1 MDNMTLYEHYAQP
14 PQNALKAYSNGKFS
28 GTDINPMWRIK
39 ALTEAFGPCGLG
51 WYTEVKRMWREDT
64 PDGAA
69 TVYCEVL
76 LYVKYDGEWSKPIA
90 GIGGNTLTRVTKNGS
105 STTDEAYK
113 MAYTDALG
121 IACKAL
127 GFGADIWWKSKDS
140 KYAEYY
146 EDPGKKQAP
155 PVTVDKAAAVPAAYN
170 YKPVLDEFLSNH
182 GLTMEQFGTMRKRLI
197 EGGAMENKPSSA
209 MTRDDWNKLFGAILS
224 NFLDGPGNYYDPR
237 AMQEVS

>member
-1 MDNMTLYEHYAQP
+1 MDNMTLYERYAQP
-14 PQNALKAYSNGKFS
+14 PKDALKAFSNGKFS

-76 LYVKYDGEWSKPIA
+76 LYVKYEGEWSKPIA

-127 GFGADIWWKSKDS
+127 GFGADIWWKSNDTKYTAYQEPVNRREHFNRLKDA
-140 KYAEYY
+140 YHVTDAEI
-146 EDPGKKQAP
+146 QN
-155 PVTVDKAAAVPAAYN
+155 AAATAASEGKLKGVN
-170 YKPVLDEFLSNH
+170 GSLVSMSDADFLH
-182 GLTMEQFGTMRKRLI
+182 TIGIVEQMFK
-197 EGGAMENKPSSA
+197 EAA
-209 MTRDDWNKLFGAILS
+209 
-224 NFLDGPGNYYDPR
+224 
-237 AMQEVS
+237 

>member
-1 MDNMTLYEHYAQP
+1 MTDNLELYNRYAQP
-14 PQNALKAYSNGKFS
+14 PADALKAFSNGKFS

-76 LYVKYDGEWSKPIA
+76 LYVKYESEWSKPIA

-146 EDPGKKQAP
+146 DEPGKKQAAP
-155 PVTVDKAAAVPAAYN
+155 AAFTKAAAVPVYD
-170 YKPVLDEFLSNH
+170 YKPVLNDFLTNH
-182 GLTMEQFGTMRKRLI
+182 GLTMEQFSTMRKRLI
-197 EGGAMENKPSSA
+197 ESGAMEDKPSAA

>member
-1 MDNMTLYEHYAQP
+1 MTDNLALYNRYAQP
-14 PQNALKAYSNGKFS
+14 PRDALKAFCNGKFS

-76 LYVKYDGEWSKPIA
+76 LYVKYDGDWSRPIA
-90 GIGGNTLTRVTKNGS
+90 GVGGNTLTRVTRNGS

-127 GFGADIWWKSKDS
+127 GFGADIWWKSNDTKYTAYQEPES
-140 KYAEYY
+140 K
-146 EDPGKKQAP
+146 
-155 PVTVDKAAAVPAAYN
+155 PVQVVVTSTVPAAYN
-170 YKPVLDEFLSNH
+170 YKPVLDAFLGNH
-182 GLTMEQFGTMRKRLI
+182 GLTMEQFGVMRKRLI
-197 EGGAMENKPSSA
+197 ESGAMESKPSSA
-209 MTRDDWNKLFGAILS
+209 MGEADWNKLFGAILS
-224 NFLDGPGNYYDPR
+224 NFLDGPGDYYDPR
-237 AMQEVS
+237 AMQEVG